1 MRASIKAFLA
11 ALSGRP
17 PAGARRE
24 RRLARCSAHR
34 GTQWATIAQNVKK
47 PPLRVNVKLFGLMSP
62 LGSKKSRYI
71 GRIIQIH
78 KILGE
83 KKGAFAP
90 FLRFH

>member
-47 PPLRVNVKLFGLMSP
+47 PPLRVKVIDFKLFGLMYP
-62 LGSKKSRYI
+62 YAELLLGFGIR
-71 GRIIQIH
+71 GC
-78 KILGE
+78 
-83 KKGAFAP
+83 
-90 FLRFH
+90 